1 MSTIDSG
8 ANSTST
14 ILTVDFFRP
23 LSKTPATEAGELAR
37 ARLLTA
43 AMGVAVV
50 LYTLGLYHLSK
61 GTNIIDLCQRGFNC
75 FLGPLGA
82 TFMLGM
88 FSRRVA
94 STHMA
99 LAFVLGEVVG
109 VGCSYSMEFFGSPF
123 SPHLIV
129 PAAWFATIIS
139 ALGLSLVIPQTP
151 STEQLR
157 WTRRSVLANLHNDKP
172 AT

>member
-1 MSTIDSG
+1 
-8 ANSTST
+8 
-14 ILTVDFFRP
+14 
-23 LSKTPATEAGELAR
+23 
-37 ARLLTA
+37 
-43 AMGVAVV
+43 
-50 LYTLGLYHLSK
+50 
-61 GTNIIDLCQRGFNC
+61 
-75 FLGPLGA
+75 
-82 TFMLGM
+82 
-88 FSRRVA
+88 
-94 STHMA
+94 MA